1 MSPNYGSRLFG
12 PTVCPSIEPVASF
25 TNISRSLSFSMLFSR
40 ESVVA
45 YDVNDRISD
54 LKPLEVVSSFGRMP
68 AGCTS
73 LAAYWLASSEMTA

>member
-1 MSPNYGSRLFG
+1 MSLNDCSCLFG
-12 PTVCPSIEPVASF
+12 PTFYPSIQPVASF
-25 TNISRSLSFSMLFSR
+25 TNTSRSLSFSMLFSR

-54 LKPLEVVSSFGRMP
+54 LQPLKVVGSFGRMP

-73 LAAYWLASSEMTA
+73 LAAYWLTISKITV

>member
-1 MSPNYGSRLFG
+1 MSLNDGSRLFG
-12 PTVCPSIEPVASF
+12 PTVCPSVEPVASF
-25 TNISRSLSFSMLFSR
+25 TNTSRSLSFSMLFSR

-54 LKPLEVVSSFGRMP
+54 LQPLEVAGSFGGMP

-73 LAAYWLASSEMTA
+73 LAVYWLASSEMTA

>member
-25 TNISRSLSFSMLFSR
+25 TSTSRSLSFSMLFSR

-54 LKPLEVVSSFGRMP
+54 LKPLEVVGSFGRMP

-73 LAAYWLASSEMTA
+73 LAAY

>member
-1 MSPNYGSRLFG
+1 MIAAIYSGQLFTL
-12 PTVCPSIEPVASF
+12 PLNLLLVLLIQAD
-25 TNISRSLSFSMLFSR
+25 LFCLACYLA

-54 LKPLEVVSSFGRMP
+54 LQPLEVVGSFGRMP

-73 LAAYWLASSEMTA
+73 LAAYWLTISKMTT